1 MQLGTGSGF
10 WRDSAEHSRLGNF
23 SRRAP
28 EESSQGHWLRWWG
41 QTCWGP
47 RPRIKAICWPAVAGF
62 PVCRNTYTLLL
73 HGREYR
79 GRNDCRDVL
88 SAQNGP
94 SEQAEVK
101 KTAVAFFCAQKMACV
116 LLGGGILNHTR
127 RALRTHV
134 IMTFQILINRN
145 S

>member
-1 MQLGTGSGF
+1 VVAELTFPFVEIHTHSCSTGENIAAGTTVETEKHINF
-10 WRDSAEHSRLGNF
+10 WDIKHKIQ
-23 SRRAP
+23 RRFRR
-28 EESSQGHWLRWWG
+28 HRFL
-41 QTCWGP
+41 T
-47 RPRIKAICWPAVAGF
+47 
-62 PVCRNTYTLLL
+62 
-73 HGREYR
+73 
-79 GRNDCRDVL
+79 VL